1 MQKWKI
7 PLYKVMVNKD
17 DKKIIS
23 RIIDRG
29 TFWAMGPEI
38 EEFETALSNYI
49 GTKFC
54 VSFNSGTS
62 ALHGSLISYGIGSG
76 DHIAVPSFTFI
87 ATVNSPLMVNAVPQF
102 IDIEE
107 KTLGLD
113 PEKLEKLITKK
124 TKAIIPIHY
133 GGLPCQIDKISSVS
147 KITKKIL
154 IEDAA
159 EAIGSKFKNK
169 KIGTFGDSA
178 IFSFA
183 GNKVITTGEGGAV
196 ITNSEKI
203 YKKLKLIRSHGRL
216 DKQNYF
222 QSISKPE
229 YVSLGY
235 NWRMSSITAALGII
249 QLSRIDTI
257 INLRRKKAR
266 ALNSKLKKIK
276 EIIIPQ
282 EPKESLHTYQMY
294 PIRLANLKIKNKL
307 MKFLEQKRIM
317 TKIFFHPVHLS
328 KFYKNRNLSSHNLS
342 ITEKISDQ
350 ILCLPIYPDLK
361 TEEINYIC
369 NSISEFFE
377 KS

>member
-7 PLYKVMVNKD
+7 LLYKVMVNKD

-29 TFWAMGPEI
+29 TFWAIGPEI

-62 ALHGSLISYGIGSG
+62 ALHSSLISYGIGSG

-87 ATVNSPLMVNAVPQF
+87 ATVNSPLMVNALPQF

-133 GGLPCQIDKISSVS
+133 GGLPCQIDKISSIS
-147 KITKKIL
+147 KIMKKIL

-196 ITNSEKI
+196 VTNSEKI

-249 QLSRIDTI
+249 QLSRIGTI

-317 TKIFFHPVHLS
+317 TKVFFHPVHLS
-328 KFYKNRNLSSHNLS
+328 KFYKNRNLSSHNLP

>member
-76 DHIAVPSFTFI
+76 DYIAVPSFTFI

-133 GGLPCQIDKISSVS
+133 GGLPCQIDKISSIS
-147 KITKKIL
+147 KIMKKIL

-282 EPKESLHTYQMY
+282 EPKGSLHTYQMY

-317 TKIFFHPVHLS
+317 TKVFFHPVHLS